1 MVSYQTFKASRKTPP
16 KNKKKP
22 IISILTSWIT
32 QKLNFQHPQ
41 NSITESENR
50 TTLMLMYLGTK
61 KNNHSQ
67 SIYQKNIAKRLDKS
81 ALPNISQVFLHIF
94 LKI

>member
-1 MVSYQTFKASRKTPP
+1 MVSYQKFKASRKTPP

-32 QKLNFQHPQ
+32 QKLNFQQ
-41 NSITESENR
+41 NIITESENR

-81 ALPNISQVFLHIF
+81 ALPNISQVFL
-94 LKI
+94 